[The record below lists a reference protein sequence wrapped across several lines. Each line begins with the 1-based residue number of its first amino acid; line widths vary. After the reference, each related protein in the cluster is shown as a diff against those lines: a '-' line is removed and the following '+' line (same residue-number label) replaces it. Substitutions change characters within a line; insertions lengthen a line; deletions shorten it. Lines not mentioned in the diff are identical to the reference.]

1 MAGYSLKI
9 GWLGGWGHCFC
20 VGLVLGSRVFT
31 RHLQSSPAE
40 EHTQNLAALPL
51 YQHRYP
57 TLSSQDYSL
66 EFLFD
71 FSYALRVV
79 GQYIFRNV
87 VEKIE

>member
-1 MAGYSLKI
+1 MAGDSLKI
-9 GWLGGWGHCFC
+9 GWLGGWATVFA
-20 VGLVLGSRVFT
+20 LVLGPHET
-31 RHLQSSPAE
+31 SSPAE

-71 FSYALRVV
+71 FSYAPRVV
-79 GQYIFRNV
+79 GR
-87 VEKIE
+87 